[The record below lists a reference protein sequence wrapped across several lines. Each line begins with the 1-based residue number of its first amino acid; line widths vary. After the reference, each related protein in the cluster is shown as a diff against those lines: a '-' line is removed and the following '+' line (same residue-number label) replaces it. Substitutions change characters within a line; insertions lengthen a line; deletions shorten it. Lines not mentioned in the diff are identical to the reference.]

1 MSRES
6 DSGLYGILNLNKQ
19 GGMTSRTVV
28 DRVVKTVGKG
38 VKVGHAGTLDPLATG
53 ILVVCVG
60 PATRLIEYVQ
70 RQTKTYRTVVR
81 LDAISDTLD
90 ADGNVTE
97 IPGKADPG
105 LDAIRGAMAAQVGTI
120 LQRPPEFSALKV
132 AGKRAYSL
140 ARAGKLV
147 VLAPRLVT
155 IHSVQIVTYDWPRL
169 TLEVVCGGGTYI
181 RAIARDVGEA
191 LGCGGLVE
199 VLERTRI
206 GDFAIDDAIDPGT
219 LTPETVRSLLRPA
232 LEAVTQLP
240 SVRLSTEQVAEI
252 AMGRAV
258 VVSEPPQSGEIAL
271 LAPDG
276 ILIALGEMNAVSG
289 KIEPRRVL
297 IGVGHA
303 DASLKL

>member
-1 MSRES
+1 MSISRGN

-28 DRVVKTVGKG
+28 DRVVTTVGRG

-53 ILVVCVG
+53 VLVVCIG

-90 ADGNVTE
+90 DDGNVTMV
-97 IPGKADPG
+97 PGAADPG
-105 LDAIRGAMAAQVGTI
+105 LGAIREAVAAQVGI
-120 LQRPPEFSALKV
+120 ISQRPPEFSALKV
-132 AGKRAYSL
+132 AGKRAYDL
-140 ARAGKLV
+140 ARAGRTV
-147 VLAPRLVT
+147 VLAPRPVT
-155 IHSVQIVTYDWPRL
+155 IHAVEVLLYEWPRL

-199 VLERTRI
+199 ALERTRI
-206 GDFAIDDAIDPGT
+206 GAFDLDDAIDPDT
-219 LTPETVRSLLRPA
+219 LSPDTVRRLIRPA
-232 LEAVTQLP
+232 LEALTQLP
-240 SVRLSTEQVAEI
+240 WVRLSTEQVAEI
-252 AMGRAV
+252 ALGRAV
-258 VVSEPPQSGEIAL
+258 VVSEPSPPGEIAL
-271 LAPDG
+271 LGPDG
-276 ILIALGEMNAVSG
+276 ILVAVGETNAISG

-297 IGVGHA
+297 IGAG
-303 DASLKL
+303 

>member
-1 MSRES
+1 MSITREN

-28 DRVVKTVGKG
+28 DRVVKTVGRG

-53 ILVVCVG
+53 VLVVCIG
-60 PATRLIEYVQ
+60 PATRLIEYIQ

-97 IPGKADPG
+97 VPGAADPG
-105 LDAIRGAMAAQVGTI
+105 LEAIRQAVAAQVGTI
-120 LQRPPEFSALKV
+120 SQRPPEFSALKV
-132 AGKRAYSL
+132 AGKRAYHL
-140 ARAGKLV
+140 ARAGKTV
-147 VLAPRLVT
+147 VLAPRPVT
-155 IHSVQIVTYDWPRL
+155 IHAVEILAYEWPRL
-169 TLEVVCGGGTYI
+169 TLEVVCGGGTYL

-206 GDFAIDDAIDPGT
+206 GDFALDDAIDPET
-219 LTPETVRSLLRPA
+219 LSPETVRRLIRPA
-232 LEAVTQLP
+232 LEALTQLP

-252 AMGRAV
+252 ALGRAV
-258 VVSEPPQSGEIAL
+258 VVSEPSPPGEIAL
-271 LAPDG
+271 LGPDG
-276 ILIALGEMNAVSG
+276 LLVAVGETNAISG

-297 IGVGHA
+297 IGIG
-303 DASLKL
+303 